1 MANTQDELCPDYV
14 GEKRITL
21 NLDDALATNRA
32 RTAVLVDVDYSEC
45 DPEGVVLPLV
55 LTISTERAT
64 TFERRV
70 FRRKAPT
77 QISFMPRE
85 GGLYTVRLAEFA
97 HNRWFGSLVV
107 TVLGDRLRS
116 EA

>member
-14 GEKRITL
+14 GDARITL
-21 NLDDALATNRA
+21 NLNDALATNRA
-32 RTAVLVDVDYSEC
+32 RSTILVDVDYDDC
-45 DPEGVVLPLV
+45 DPQGVVLPLV
-55 LTISTERAT
+55 LTISTERGT

-77 QISFMPRE
+77 QIGFVPRE
-85 GGLYTVRLAEFA
+85 GGNYTVRLVEFA

-107 TVLGDRLRS
+107 PVLGDRLRS